1 MIYSLMRYLFLTLSL
16 LFVSVSS
23 MAQLKAE
30 LDSIDVTASRI
41 TTSISE
47 SGKNV
52 SVITP
57 ADIRQMPVQSVD
69 DLLRNLP
76 GVNINSRAGFGVQA
90 DVGVR
95 GSTFSQVLFLLDNTP
110 LNDPLTGHFN
120 TNIPVSL
127 SEIGQIELIRG
138 PASTSFGADAVG
150 GVVHIKTKTYM
161 MKEIDAGDKLK
172 TRANADVSAGE
183 NALRIIDATVGV
195 AKNKLRFST
204 SFRTSSSDGE
214 TFTNPGFEQD
224 ISDSETFNSY
234 FDVTNLSA
242 AFTANFAE
250 NWNFYLRSGI
260 ENRDFNARYFY
271 TRSIYDESTEQIDSR
286 WVISSLTR
294 ASNNHR
300 SEISFSYRDV
310 EDVFDFNAALS
321 PANVHQTGSL
331 FLNAS
336 HQYELNESQLTSVS
350 SSLNYM
356 RFMAGAQL
364 LNKQIESTDR
374 GNHENHSWGIYGI
387 HTMDYDFGLSV
398 TSSIRLQFNP
408 ISDFSFLPQI
418 SAAYDLGDLILRSSV
433 GRAIREGDFTER
445 YISHQIPNL
454 TPGRNI
460 GNPDLLPEES
470 TTFDVGFDWSPL
482 RQFRFSPT
490 LFYRSSANLIDYA
503 LTNSSQITNADN
515 LQANE
520 KYFYASNIAESE
532 VIGVELLTAYRQK
545 LNSKLNLR
553 AEGGY
558 TYLKTTSNQET
569 VSRYIANHPS
579 HQFNLKVSFNLG
591 DISIHSASEFNV
603 RSEESAQIINAEVP
617 DEYFISNLKV
627 AYKPFGD
634 RFQVYGQAL
643 NLTDTQYQEILG
655 APMPGRWLLG
665 GVKYSF

>member
-1 MIYSLMRYLFLTLSL
+1 
-16 LFVSVSS
+16 

-52 SVITP
+52 SVITQ
-57 ADIRQMPVQSVD
+57 ADIQQMPVQSVD

-76 GVNINSRAGFGVQA
+76 GVNINARAGFGVQA

-161 MKEIDAGDKLK
+161 MREIDAGENLK
-172 TRANADVSAGE
+172 TRASAEVSAGE
-183 NALRIIDATVGV
+183 NALRMIDATAGV
-195 AKNKLRFST
+195 AKNKMRFST
-204 SFRTSSSDGE
+204 SFRTATSDGE
-214 TFTNPGFEQD
+214 TFTNPGFEQE
-224 ISDSETFNSY
+224 ISESKTYNSF

-242 AFTANFAE
+242 AFAANFAR

-286 WVISSLTR
+286 WVVSSLTR
-294 ASNNHR
+294 ASGNHR
-300 SEISFSYRDV
+300 SEVNFSYRDV
-310 EDVFDFNAALS
+310 EDVFDFNSAIS

-336 HQYELNESQLTSVS
+336 HQYEFNESQLTAISPN
-350 SSLNYM
+350 LNYM

-364 LNKQIESTDR
+364 LNKNIESTDR

-387 HTMDYDFGLSV
+387 HTMNFDYGLSV
-398 TSSIRLQFNP
+398 TSSLRLQFNP

-418 SAAYDLGDLILRSSV
+418 SAAYDLGEVIVRGSV

-470 TTFDVGFDWSPL
+470 TTFDLGLDWTPL
-482 RQFRFSPT
+482 ARLRISPT
-490 LFYRSSANLIDYA
+490 LFYRNSSNLIDYA
-503 LTNSSQITNADN
+503 LTNSNQISNADN
-515 LQANE
+515 LQDDE
-520 KYFYASNIAESE
+520 EYFYASNISESE
-532 VIGVELLTAYRQK
+532 VIGVEFLTAYRQK
-545 LNSKLNLR
+545 LHSKFNLR
-553 AEGGY
+553 VEGGY

-579 HQFNLKVSFNLG
+579 HQVSLKVSFNLG
-591 DISIHSASEFNV
+591 DFSVHSASEFNV
-603 RSEESAQIINAEVP
+603 RSKEAAQLINAEVP
-617 DEYFISNLKV
+617 EEYFISNLKLT
-627 AYKPFGD
+627 YKPFGD
-634 RFQVYGQAL
+634 HFQVYGQVL
-643 NLTDTQYQEILG
+643 NLTDIQYQEILG